1 MRPVQTDNTNIILTA
16 TIMQCSGGQQEIETC
31 WELDPEELAAVQ
43 RTRKIYLIVVGR
55 VHPPVILGV
64 ESRCGA

>member
-1 MRPVQTDNTNIILTA
+1 
-16 TIMQCSGGQQEIETC
+16 
-31 WELDPEELAAVQ
+31 VQ